1 MKFVT
6 CLLVAS
12 AAIATPALAQLKDKP
27 DAVYHYDSNGTYDDE
42 IIVIAPS
49 VSSERS
55 ASGARIETIR
65 ASRSVSLV
73 GLDLRHDADVEELR
87 ARVRATALEACND
100 LEYQSRG
107 IVTTRTH
114 ECVRDAQE
122 NAAAEVNEMIWR
134 ARG

>member
-27 DAVYHYDSNGTYDDE
+27 DAVYHYDANGTYDDE

-49 VSSERS
+49 ISSERT

-65 ASRSVSLV
+65 TSRSVSLTD
-73 GLDLRHDADVEELR
+73 LDLRHDADVEELR
-87 ARVRATALEACND
+87 RRVRATAVEACND
-100 LEYQSRG
+100 LEYQSAG
-107 IVTTRTH
+107 IMLTRTT
-114 ECVRDAQE
+114 ECIRDAQE
-122 NAAAEVNEMIWR
+122 SASAEVNEMIWR

>member
-27 DAVYHYDSNGTYDDE
+27 DAVYHYEANGAYDDE

-55 ASGARIETIR
+55 ASGARIESIR
-65 ASRSVSLV
+65 ASRSVSLD
-73 GLDLRHDADVEELR
+73 GLDLRRESDVNELR

-107 IVTTRTH
+107 IVTTRTN

-122 NAAAEVNEMIWR
+122 SASAEINEMIWR

>member
-27 DAVYHYDSNGTYDDE
+27 DAIYHYDSNDVYDDE
-42 IIVIAPS
+42 IIVIAPA

-65 ASRSVSLV
+65 ASRSVSLS
-73 GLDLRHDADVEELR
+73 GLDLRSDSDVAELR

-107 IVTTRTH
+107 IITTRTS

-122 NAAAEVNEMIWR
+122 SASAEVNEMIWR

>member
-6 CLLVAS
+6 CPLVAS

-27 DAVYHYDSNGTYDDE
+27 DAVYHYDANGIHDDE
-42 IIVIAPS
+42 VIVIAPS
-49 VSSERS
+49 VGSERS

-65 ASRSVSLV
+65 ASRSVSLE
-73 GLDLRHDADVEELR
+73 GLDLRHDDDIEELHR
-87 ARVRATALEACND
+87 RVRATALEACND

-107 IVTTRTH
+107 LVTTRTH

-122 NAAAEVNEMIWR
+122 SASAEVNEMIWR